1 MTRKEIA
8 TSFVIET
15 ATSDVLKAF
24 KLYTDPS
31 FKHHNVYTEAE
42 TPKLIQAMKESRLQF
57 PDRTVTIL
65 HVLEDG
71 DFVSV
76 RSHIVMNQ
84 NVLEVIAVHTF
95 KFKDQKIIEMWDT
108 VQIIPE
114 EVVNLNGF

>member
-57 PDRTVTIL
+57 PDRTVNIL
-65 HVLEDG
+65 QVLEDK

-76 RSHIVMNQ
+76 RSHIIMSPQ
-84 NVLEVIAVHTF
+84 GLEVIAVHTF
-95 KFKDQKIIEMWDT
+95 KFINQKIVEMWDT
-108 VQIIPE
+108 VQMIPE
-114 EVVNLNGF
+114 EIVNQNGF